1 MHDIEQE
8 MINKVKSDT
17 LKMLIEVNQIHNV
30 NIQKLEGNTDLLIR
44 ANVLLMNIHTL
55 ESLILTTNEDI
66 VFISDLFEKMEH
78 SINKYKNLFVKKKT
92 K

>member
-44 ANVLLMNIHTL
+44 TNVLLMNIHTL